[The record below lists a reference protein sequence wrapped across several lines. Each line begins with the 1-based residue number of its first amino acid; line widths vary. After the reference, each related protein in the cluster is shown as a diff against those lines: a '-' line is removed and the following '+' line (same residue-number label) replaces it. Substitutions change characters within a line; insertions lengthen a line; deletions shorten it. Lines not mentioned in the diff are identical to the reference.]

1 MSLSLDDFEDVKQE
15 ERQSQEA
22 TAAAEA
28 ASSPASAPASAAS
41 SGIGL
46 KPPTSE
52 TRTSG
57 LNIPGLI
64 NQGWETVKPGLNPI
78 HYGAGGPQDYT
89 NIDVPT
95 SVAHGLGL
103 GAVGLGVG
111 SRIKRTLS
119 GESAGTEALRAQT
132 ELGKQRAQL
141 EREQFEYQKQQ
152 DAARLRQVEQKVT
165 AQAAG
170 QPAPQ
175 GRIEPT
181 FAPDPV
187 PASAPAP
194 AAVEAPVAPKPVA
207 PLPQPTVQAPVDYSL
222 TSAPG
227 YSSQNLNAPTGA
239 PNPLPPAPPP
249 AEVAPAPVQ
258 PKPMSE
264 LEQVR
269 LEKAKFELEAAKAK
283 EARAA
288 EAHASRLAADAKRA
302 EAKTQQKTASGAIN
316 PQDQQMLA
324 SSEKAKI
331 EKALDASGVKK
342 ATKPAPVASV
352 APPAAP
358 NLNPPS
364 QAPTSVAAA
373 QATGPAIGTPQE
385 VAQASTP
392 APTEVKGAKA
402 PKWPGGAE
410 GSAVQ
415 LFGGTKKNF
424 TPESQAAVEMFKDF
438 VGGPLSM
445 PPTGGS
451 INQIPEASKFYEKH
465 TGQPLPRN
473 AEGKLTRI
481 PEEQMQ
487 KLHAGIRTELEDAV
501 KGNKLGT
508 LGKGAMAAA
517 ALLGLTGAV
526 QAAQKGDFGP
536 LRQAGFDIGGPIAL
550 GKLGL
555 TALSRAGG
563 AGFAAATYS
572 GSLNE
577 GEERELARRR
587 YEFEKESQKLGSPLR
602 SVPPPR

>member
-15 ERQSQEA
+15 ERQSAQA
-22 TAAAEA
+22 QAAASA
-28 ASSPASAPASAAS
+28 ASSPAVNAGN
-41 SGIGL
+41 GI

-52 TRTSG
+52 STNSG
-57 LNIPGLI
+57 LNLPSLI
-64 NQGWETVKPGLNPI
+64 NQAWETVKPAFNPV
-78 HYGAGGPQDYT
+78 HYNAGGPQDYT

-95 SVAHGLGL
+95 TVAHGLGL
-103 GAVGLGVG
+103 GAVGSGIATGVKR
-111 SRIKRTLS
+111 RIS
-119 GESAGTEALRAQT
+119 GEASSASQYQEQNKLAR
-132 ELGKQRAQL
+132 
-141 EREQFEYQKQQ
+141 ERFEYQKERDALNDAQQ
-152 DAARLRQVEQKVT
+152 TRQVEQKVT

-170 QPAPQ
+170 QPA

-181 FAPDPV
+181 FAPEPAPV
-187 PASAPAP
+187 AAP
-194 AAVEAPVAPKPVA
+194 AAAKAPVVP
-207 PLPQPTVQAPVDYSL
+207 PLPQPTTQPPVDYSL
-222 TSAPG
+222 NPSSG
-227 YSSQNLNAPTGA
+227 YGQQNVNAPTGA
-239 PNPLPPAPPP
+239 PNPVVGSAAP

-264 LEQVR
+264 LEQIR
-269 LEKAKFELEAAKAK
+269 LQKAKFDLEAAQAK

-288 EAHASRLAADAKRA
+288 EAHAARLAADAKRA
-302 EAKTQQKTASGAIN
+302 EAVIQKKNANGAIS
-316 PQDQQMLA
+316 PQDQKMLE
-324 SSEKAKI
+324 SSERAKV
-331 EKALDASGVKK
+331 EKALAASGTQK
-342 ATKPAPVASV
+342 APKPAPVASV

-358 NLNPPS
+358 NLAPPS
-364 QAPTSVAAA
+364 QAPTTVVEA
-373 QATGPAIGTPQE
+373 QTVGPAIGTAQE
-385 VAQASTP
+385 VAKASTP

-487 KLHAGIRTELEDAV
+487 KLHTGIRTELEEAV

-517 ALLGLTGAV
+517 ALLGLSGAV

-536 LRQAGFDIGGPIAL
+536 LRQAGFDIGGPVAL
-550 GKLGL
+550 SKLGIA
-555 TALSRAGG
+555 ALSRAAGT
-563 AGFAAATYS
+563 GFAAATYA
-572 GSLNE
+572 GDVGEANE
-577 GEERELARRR
+577 AAQVAKK
-587 YEFEKESQKLGSPLR
+587 FADAQKLGSPYR
-602 SVPPPR
+602 SVPPPK